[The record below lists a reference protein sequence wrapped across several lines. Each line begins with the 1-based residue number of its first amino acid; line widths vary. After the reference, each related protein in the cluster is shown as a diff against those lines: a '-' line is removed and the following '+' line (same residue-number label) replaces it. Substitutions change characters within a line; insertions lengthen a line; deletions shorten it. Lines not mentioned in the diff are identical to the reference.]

1 MLRSLACVALCPLCA
16 AWSAVHA
23 PLPQMQRTSQ
33 LRMISAN
40 PATVAKKQAI
50 IDEVKETMESSSLMF
65 CVRSEGI
72 TVNDMNMMRQKFDD
86 SVTIRCVKNT
96 LVKRAAE
103 QVPKFQ
109 GGDSLLEYSNY
120 WFFVP
125 EEQMRPTVET
135 WNDFIDDTKKE
146 ESEIVGGIFEGELLD
161 KDGVVA
167 ITKLPT
173 KQEQMQMTAVLLKA
187 LPTKLARSLN
197 QAGAQRLAK
206 VTKQASGQ
214 KLVQALKQVEGKKE

>member
-33 LRMISAN
+33 LRMVSAN

-50 IDEVKETMESSSLMF
+50 IDEVKETMEGSTLMF

-96 LVKRAAE
+96 LVKRATDE
-103 QVPKFQ
+103 VPKFQ

-135 WNDFIDDTKKE
+135 WNEFVEGTKK
-146 ESEIVGGIFEGELLD
+146 VRRARTTPPPKRVARARTRLLTQATLC
-161 KDGVVA
+161 VA
-167 ITKLPT
+167 AA
-173 KQEQMQMTAVLLKA
+173 TAVAQLVGTLSLSGGERDCWRHLRGRA
-187 LPTKLARSLN
+187 ARQGWSHRDHE
-197 QAGAQRLAK
+197 AAY
-206 VTKQASGQ
+206 
-214 KLVQALKQVEGKKE
+214 